1 MGQEFD
7 KTRTQFLLITFHFQP
22 GSTTVNALFF
32 EEFADVIERL
42 VVHAAPIIIVGDMNV
57 HLDVASATA
66 TMSFCDI
73 LAGAD
78 LVQHV
83 IGSTHRE
90 EHTLDVVLTYRDI
103 STSVS
108 VDPPAISDHSLIT
121 ANVALELAA
130 SSASSTYTKRL
141 WADFDCSAFRE
152 DLRES
157 TLLTSSHADS
167 SEFYL
172 CYDETLR
179 WLLDKH
185 APSRKI
191 VRRSRV
197 LSPWFNAV
205 CRMAKIETRRLEKV
219 YRLTHTIIAY
229 CEWQTQSIAQRRIY
243 QTPILTSGR
252 MLLATVQILSRCG
265 AR

>member
-1 MGQEFD
+1 MIQAD
-7 KTRTQFLLITFHFQP
+7 LSSVVIYRS
-22 GSTTVNALFF
+22 GSTAVNALLD
-32 EEFADVIERL
+32 EFADVIERL
-42 VVHAAPIIIVGDMNV
+42 AVHAAPIIIVGDMNV

-90 EHTLDVVLTYRDI
+90 GHTLDVVITYRHT

-108 VDPPAISDHSLIT
+108 VDSPAISDHSLIT
-121 ANVALELAA
+121 ANVSLELAA

-167 SEFYL
+167 CEFYF

-179 WLLDKH
+179 RLLDKH

-197 LSPWFNAV
+197 LSPWFNTV
-205 CRMAKIETRRLEKV
+205 CRMDKI
-219 YRLTHTIIAY
+219 
-229 CEWQTQSIAQRRIY
+229 
-243 QTPILTSGR
+243 
-252 MLLATVQILSRCG
+252 
-265 AR
+265 